1 MTAIASSDMQTDSA
15 LPAGWKWA
23 RLGEVCDLYQPKT
36 IKVKELVIDGPY
48 PVFGANGIIG
58 KHDQYN
64 HEYPEVIV
72 TCRGATCGTVN
83 MSHPKS
89 WITGNAMVTKP
100 SKDAISKKF
109 LYMLLKAS
117 DLSFAI
123 SGSAQPQIT
132 RQSLARLPIPL
143 PPLSEQERIAR
154 VLDECLASIARA
166 KDAAELQLEA
176 AVALPGAYLRQ
187 ALPAE
192 GDDLPAGWRW
202 ARLGEVCE
210 RISNIN
216 PKKCPDDTFLYVDI
230 SAIDRELKVITEPKK
245 LLGKNAP
252 SRARKQIR
260 RNDVIVSTTRPN
272 LNAVAL
278 VPEYLDGQVCST
290 GFCVLR
296 PDESIDS
303 RYLFNFTK
311 TDAFVSS
318 LSQGVNGAV
327 YPAVTDSQVLD
338 LPVPL
343 PPLDEQRRIAS
354 DLDVRIAVAGMLV
367 SRIREQ
373 LDTIDAL
380 PGAYL
385 RKAFAG
391 EI

>member
-1 MTAIASSDMQTDSA
+1 MTNTDLMTTNDNPTTDSA
-15 LPAGWKWA
+15 LPAGWRWA

-89 WITGNAMVTKP
+89 WVTGNAMVTKP

-109 LYMLLKAS
+109 LYMLLRAS

-143 PPLSEQERIAR
+143 PPLSEQRRIAR
-154 VLDECLASIARA
+154 VLDECLALVARA

-192 GDDLPAGWRW
+192 GGTFHRVPFKSVCTLEYGTSLRRKDRINGPYPVMGSNGVSGYHNKYLIQGPAIIVGRKGSAGEVNYVKSNCFPIDTTYYVKLVDSKQTDLVYLYYLLKSLDLPSLRG
-202 ARLGEVCE
+202 G
-210 RISNIN
+210 
-216 PKKCPDDTFLYVDI
+216 
-230 SAIDRELKVITEPKK
+230 SAIPGL
-245 LLGKNAP
+245 N
-252 SRARKQIR
+252 
-260 RNDVIVSTTRPN
+260 RNDVYSKHQ
-272 LNAVAL
+272 L
-278 VPEYLDGQVCST
+278 
-290 GFCVLR
+290 
-296 PDESIDS
+296 
-303 RYLFNFTK
+303 
-311 TDAFVSS
+311 
-318 LSQGVNGAV
+318 
-327 YPAVTDSQVLD
+327 
-338 LPVPL
+338 PL

-354 DLDVRIAVAGMLV
+354 DLDARISVAGTLV
-367 SRIREQ
+367 SRIRDQ
-373 LDTIDAL
+373 LDAIDAL